1 MYAESNLTLLQ
12 STCLVYHNVVA
23 EGHRIHHTYYKAA
36 VAISESDT
44 LSSHSTSLTV
54 LQVRRH
60 DDMGANNILKMV
72 LLIVVYVS

>member
-12 STCLVYHNVVA
+12 STCLVYHDVVA

-44 LSSHSTSLTV
+44 LSSLTI

-60 DDMGANNILKMV
+60 DDMGANNILMMV

>member
-23 EGHRIHHTYYKAA
+23 ECHRIHHTYYKAA

-44 LSSHSTSLTV
+44 LSSLTI

-60 DDMGANNILKMV
+60 DDMGANNILMV
-72 LLIVVYVS
+72 VFLIVVYVS